1 MVREARTPIWA
12 AAPNHQL
19 PVSSFGPSSASTC
32 PQGSQKQGGDSH
44 IPSHKLQDF
53 TAIFLHGS
61 ILEKLGYFSP
71 LEGFLSPSA
80 ASFQAL
86 LSREQCRC
94 THSTAWQG
102 DARAAHHSSFP
113 NAYRTF
119 AGSSRCRKQPL
130 RGPKTAQPH
139 AQGCCQQGWV
149 SGSWHPLHTAQ
160 EKASAAHF
168 IITTGKQRKGSME
181 SAHRITRSSS
191 GAISTLSA
199 ELFLPRRA
207 PLCTL
212 LLVRR
217 APQGSTWALSLRSG
231 QQVHGGNYL
240 SPSES
245 NPPC

>member
-1 MVREARTPIWA
+1 M
-12 AAPNHQL
+12 
-19 PVSSFGPSSASTC
+19 
-32 PQGSQKQGGDSH
+32 
-44 IPSHKLQDF
+44 
-53 TAIFLHGS
+53 
-61 ILEKLGYFSP
+61 
-71 LEGFLSPSA
+71 
-80 ASFQAL
+80 
-86 LSREQCRC
+86 
-94 THSTAWQG
+94 
-102 DARAAHHSSFP
+102 
-113 NAYRTF
+113 
-119 AGSSRCRKQPL
+119 
-130 RGPKTAQPH
+130 
-139 AQGCCQQGWV
+139 

-160 EKASAAHF
+160 EKTSAAHL

-212 LLVRR
+212 LLVQR

-240 SPSES
+240 SLSES